1 MVVEPGHQ
9 RRGIGRLMLQAV
21 EKAARENGAGVLR
34 VETSVENEA
43 TQKIYQ
49 KAGFTVARLMYEKVL
64 DEASP

>member
-1 MVVEPGHQ
+1 
-9 RRGIGRLMLQAV
+9 MLQAV

-64 DEASP
+64 DES